1 MCLPFFYFIF
11 LIWRRSIINLHI
23 SYEFIQRLRMFPKS
37 GMVALIWCRN
47 CGTSVYK
54 YGRNR
59 SKSFE
64 IVKKQTTFYT
74 SEHFLAHFFQ
84 AFSNNFIYDRALDSL
99 SLRSLHGQVCLVIYF
114 RLKMNTSIKFETKEE
129 HESWM
134 IKVEQ
139 FMLAFL
145 KALT

>member
-1 MCLPFFYFIF
+1 MYLPFFYFIF

-23 SYEFIQRLRMFPKS
+23 SHEFMRMFPKS

-84 AFSNNFIYDRALDSL
+84 AFSNNFIYGRALDPL

-139 FMLAFL
+139 FTLAFL
-145 KALT
+145 KALR

>member
-1 MCLPFFYFIF
+1 MSSYRDCECFRNQEWWHWFDVEIAGLP
-11 LIWRRSIINLHI
+11 
-23 SYEFIQRLRMFPKS
+23 P
-37 GMVALIWCRN
+37 
-47 CGTSVYK
+47 
-54 YGRNR
+54 
-59 SKSFE
+59 KSFE

-74 SEHFLAHFFQ
+74 SEHFLAQFFQ
-84 AFSNNFIYDRALDSL
+84 AFSNNFIYGRALDSL
-99 SLRSLHGQVCLVIYF
+99 SLRSLYGQVCLVIFF

-139 FMLAFL
+139 FTLAFL